1 MKKVLTF
8 ILILFTLLIALPFQN
23 ASAKGATVDAFR
35 YKTRNDASVPFVRL
49 AMD

>member
-35 YKTRNDASVPFVRL
+35 LTLLFRDCT
-49 AMD
+49 

>member
-23 ASAKGATVDAFR
+23 ASAKRGNGRRFPLQ
-35 YKTRNDASVPFVRL
+35 NQE
-49 AMD
+49 